1 MLYSIYFD
9 YCSLLLIFIGLWGL
23 LINRSNLLI
32 LLLIVELLLVSLGI
46 RSILFSFFLDDL
58 LGQLVIFFIITIA
71 ATESALGLAIIVV
84 YYRLRGSLNLNLIN
98 VLKT

>member
-1 MLYSIYFD
+1 
-9 YCSLLLIFIGLWGL
+9 
-23 LINRSNLLI
+23 
-32 LLLIVELLLVSLGI
+32 LVSLGI
-46 RSILFSFFLDDL
+46 RSILISFFLDDL
-58 LGQLVIFFIITIA
+58 LGQIIIFFIITIA

>member
-1 MLYSIYFD
+1 MIYSIYFD
-9 YCSLLLIFIGLWGL
+9 YLSLLLIFIGLWGL

-46 RSILFSFFLDDL
+46 RSILFSFFFDDL
-58 LGQLVIFFIITIA
+58 LGQIIIFFIITIA